1 LANGL
6 RAGYDPSGFP
16 QLADD
21 LEAESFLETTRKL
34 NERDQ

>member
-6 RAGYDPSGFP
+6 RAGYDPSGFN

-21 LEAESFLETTRKL
+21 LEADAFLEATRNL
-34 NERDQ
+34 MERDR